1 MSKNKVILIGNV
13 TSDFKIREV
22 GNDKRV
28 VSGTLAVP
36 RERDREKADFVRFE
50 AWNKQAENLATYV
63 GKGSR
68 ILIEGSL
75 RIDNFQ
81 KDGVKN
87 SIMKVVVEK
96 VEFLSLK
103 KPGSETNNN

>member
-1 MSKNKVILIGNV
+1 MKNKVILIGNV
-13 TSDFKIREV
+13 TADFQIREV
-22 GNDKRV
+22 GNGKKV
-28 VSGTLAVP
+28 VSGVLAVP
-36 RERDREKADFVRFE
+36 RERDRERADFVRFE

-75 RIDNFQ
+75 RIDNYE

>member
-1 MSKNKVILIGNV
+1 MAKNKVLLIGNV

-36 RERDREKADFVRFE
+36 RERDRERADFVRFE

-63 GKGSR
+63 GKGSK

-75 RIDNFQ
+75 RIDNFE

-96 VEFLSLK
+96 VEFLTLK
-103 KPGSETNNN
+103 KPGSEIN

>member
-1 MSKNKVILIGNV
+1 MKNKVLLIGNV

-50 AWNKQAENLATYV
+50 AWNNLADNLATYV
-63 GKGSR
+63 GKGSK

-75 RIDNFQ
+75 RIDNFE